1 MNKFSKL
8 VVVVSIFLLLSFSLL
23 FVTFSKGLQV
33 PYLNNIVRVV
43 VTPIQ
48 SVISVPTRFFSEQK
62 DVLTDLVNAYEENKQ
77 LKEAI
82 MSLEGMAAENT
93 SLKEENASLRSSLGV
108 VSVFPEKQLI
118 PGSVLVRTPSSWSE
132 HISINIGETSGVTS
146 NALVVANGG
155 LVGIVSS
162 LSSDSAVVTLFT
174 NSDEFTKLPVKISV
188 DSKEIYGILS
198 GYDADTNSFII
209 NQLNSADEIAV
220 GSNVVTSDLA
230 GATPANV
237 QIGKVLSVKSN
248 SIGKVLSVK
257 SNSNS
262 LNREVYVEP
271 TASFSNI
278 YSVLVVGQTNAQ

>member
-62 DVLTDLVNAYEENKQ
+62 DVLTDLMNAYEENKQ

-108 VSVFPEKQLI
+108 VSDFPEKQLI

-132 HISINIGETSGVTS
+132 HISINIGETRGVTS

-209 NQLNSADEIAV
+209 DQLNSADEIAV

-237 QIGKVLSVKSN
+237 Q
-248 SIGKVLSVK
+248 IGKVLSVK

>member
-43 VTPIQ
+43 VMPIQ

-62 DVLTDLVNAYEENKQ
+62 DVLTDLMNAYEENKQ
-77 LKEAI
+77 LKETI

-108 VSVFPEKQLI
+108 VSDFPEKQLI

-132 HISINIGETSGVTS
+132 HISINIGETSGVTY

-230 GATPANV
+230 GETPANV
-237 QIGKVLSVKSN
+237 Q
-248 SIGKVLSVK
+248 IGKVLSVK

>member
-48 SVISVPTRFFSEQK
+48 SVISVPTRFFSKQK
-62 DVLTDLVNAYEENKQ
+62 DVLTDLMNAYEENKQ

-108 VSVFPEKQLI
+108 VSDFPEKQLI

-248 SIGKVLSVK
+248 S
-257 SNSNS
+257 NS

>member
-1 MNKFSKL
+1 M
-8 VVVVSIFLLLSFSLL
+8 
-23 FVTFSKGLQV
+23 
-33 PYLNNIVRVV
+33 
-43 VTPIQ
+43 
-48 SVISVPTRFFSEQK
+48 
-62 DVLTDLVNAYEENKQ
+62 NAYEENKQ

-82 MSLEGMAAENT
+82 MSLEGMVAENT

-108 VSVFPEKQLI
+108 VSDFPEKQLI

-209 NQLNSADEIAV
+209 NQLNSVDEIAV
-220 GSNVVTSDLA
+220 GAML
-230 GATPANV
+230 
-237 QIGKVLSVKSN
+237 
-248 SIGKVLSVK
+248 
-257 SNSNS
+257 
-262 LNREVYVEP
+262 
-271 TASFSNI
+271 
-278 YSVLVVGQTNAQ
+278 

>member
-62 DVLTDLVNAYEENKQ
+62 DVLTDLMNAYEENKQ

-108 VSVFPEKQLI
+108 VSDFPEKQLI

-209 NQLNSADEIAV
+209 DQLNSADEIAE

-230 GATPANV
+230 GATSANI
-237 QIGKVLSVKSN
+237 Q
-248 SIGKVLSVK
+248 IGKVLSVK

>member
-1 MNKFSKL
+1 M
-8 VVVVSIFLLLSFSLL
+8 
-23 FVTFSKGLQV
+23 
-33 PYLNNIVRVV
+33 
-43 VTPIQ
+43 
-48 SVISVPTRFFSEQK
+48 
-62 DVLTDLVNAYEENKQ
+62 
-77 LKEAI
+77 
-82 MSLEGMAAENT
+82 
-93 SLKEENASLRSSLGV
+93 
-108 VSVFPEKQLI
+108 
-118 PGSVLVRTPSSWSE
+118 RTPSSWSE
-132 HISINIGETSGVTS
+132 HISINIGETRGVTS

-248 SIGKVLSVK
+248 S
-257 SNSNS
+257 NS

>member
-1 MNKFSKL
+1 MNKFLKL

-248 SIGKVLSVK
+248 S
-257 SNSNS
+257 NS

>member
-62 DVLTDLVNAYEENKQ
+62 DVLTDLMNAYEENKQ

-82 MSLEGMAAENT
+82 MSLEGMVAENT

-108 VSVFPEKQLI
+108 VSDFPEKQLI

-230 GATPANV
+230 GATSANI
-237 QIGKVLSVKSN
+237 Q
-248 SIGKVLSVK
+248 IGKVLSVK

>member
-33 PYLNNIVRVV
+33 PYLNNLISVV
-43 VTPIQ
+43 MSPIQ

-62 DVLTDLVNAYEENKQ
+62 DVLTDLMNAYEENKQ

-108 VSVFPEKQLI
+108 VSDFPEKQLI

-248 SIGKVLSVK
+248 S
-257 SNSNS
+257 NS

>member
-62 DVLTDLVNAYEENKQ
+62 DVLTDLMNAYEENKQ

-108 VSVFPEKQLI
+108 VSDFPEKQLI
-118 PGSVLVRTPSSWSE
+118 PGSVLVRTPSAWSE
-132 HISINIGETSGVTS
+132 HIAINIGETSGVTS

-209 NQLNSADEIAV
+209 DQLNSADEIAV

-230 GATPANV
+230 GATSANI
-237 QIGKVLSVKSN
+237 Q
-248 SIGKVLSVK
+248 IGKVLSVK

>member
-33 PYLNNIVRVV
+33 PYLNNIVSVV

-62 DVLTDLVNAYEENKQ
+62 DVLTDLMNAYEENKQ

-108 VSVFPEKQLI
+108 VSDFPEKQLI

-132 HISINIGETSGVTS
+132 HISINIGKTSGVTS

-174 NSDEFTKLPVKISV
+174 NSDEFTKLPVKVSV
-188 DSKEIYGILS
+188 NSKEIYGILS

-248 SIGKVLSVK
+248 S
-257 SNSNS
+257 NS

>member
-48 SVISVPTRFFSEQK
+48 AVISVPTRFFSEQK
-62 DVLTDLVNAYEENKQ
+62 DVLTDLMNAYEENKQ

-108 VSVFPEKQLI
+108 VSDFPEKQLI

-230 GATPANV
+230 GATSANI
-237 QIGKVLSVKSN
+237 Q
-248 SIGKVLSVK
+248 IGKVLSVK

>member
-33 PYLNNIVRVV
+33 PYLNNIVSVV

-62 DVLTDLVNAYEENKQ
+62 DVLTDLMNAYEENKQ

-108 VSVFPEKQLI
+108 VSDFPEKQLI

-237 QIGKVLSVKSN
+237 QIGKVV
-248 SIGKVLSVK
+248 SVK

>member
-8 VVVVSIFLLLSFSLL
+8 VIVVSIFLLLSFSLL

-62 DVLTDLVNAYEENKQ
+62 DVLTDLMNAYEENKQ

-108 VSVFPEKQLI
+108 VSDFPEKQLI

-230 GATPANV
+230 GATSANI
-237 QIGKVLSVKSN
+237 Q
-248 SIGKVLSVK
+248 IGKVLSVK

>member
-62 DVLTDLVNAYEENKQ
+62 DVLTDLMNAYEENKQ
-77 LKEAI
+77 LKETI

-108 VSVFPEKQLI
+108 VSDFPEKQLI
-118 PGSVLVRTPSSWSE
+118 PGSVLVRTPSSWTE
-132 HISINIGETSGVTS
+132 HISINIGETSGVTY

-248 SIGKVLSVK
+248 S
-257 SNSNS
+257 NS

>member
-62 DVLTDLVNAYEENKQ
+62 DVLTDLMNDYEENKQ

-108 VSVFPEKQLI
+108 VSDFPEKKLI
-118 PGSVLVRTPSSWSE
+118 PGSVLARTPSSWSE

-188 DSKEIYGILS
+188 NSKEIYGILS

-209 NQLNSADEIAV
+209 NQLNSVDEIAV

-237 QIGKVLSVKSN
+237 Q
-248 SIGKVLSVK
+248 IGKVLSVK

>member
-62 DVLTDLVNAYEENKQ
+62 DVLTDLMNAYEENKQ

-82 MSLEGMAAENT
+82 MSLEGMATENT

-108 VSVFPEKQLI
+108 VSDFPEKQLI
-118 PGSVLVRTPSSWSE
+118 PGSVLVRTPSAWSE

-209 NQLNSADEIAV
+209 DQLNSADEIAV

-230 GATPANV
+230 GATSANI
-237 QIGKVLSVKSN
+237 Q
-248 SIGKVLSVK
+248 IGKVLSVK

>member
-62 DVLTDLVNAYEENKQ
+62 DVLTDLVNAYEENRQ

-248 SIGKVLSVK
+248 S
-257 SNSNS
+257 NS

>member
-62 DVLTDLVNAYEENKQ
+62 DVLTDLMNAYEENKQ
-77 LKEAI
+77 LKETI

-108 VSVFPEKQLI
+108 VSDFPEKQLI
-118 PGSVLVRTPSSWSE
+118 PGSVLVKTPSSWSE
-132 HISINIGETSGVTS
+132 HISINIGETSGVTY

-230 GATPANV
+230 GETPANV
-237 QIGKVLSVKSN
+237 Q
-248 SIGKVLSVK
+248 IGKVLSVK

>member
-33 PYLNNIVRVV
+33 PYLNNIVSVV

-48 SVISVPTRFFSEQK
+48 SVISIPTRFFSEQK
-62 DVLTDLVNAYEENKQ
+62 GVLTDLMNAYEENKQ

-108 VSVFPEKQLI
+108 VSDFPEKQLI

-248 SIGKVLSVK
+248 S
-257 SNSNS
+257 NS

>member
-33 PYLNNIVRVV
+33 PYLNNIVSVV

-62 DVLTDLVNAYEENKQ
+62 DVLTDLMNAYEENKR

-108 VSVFPEKQLI
+108 VSNFPEKQLI

-248 SIGKVLSVK
+248 S
-257 SNSNS
+257 NS

>member
-33 PYLNNIVRVV
+33 PYLNNIVSVV

-62 DVLTDLVNAYEENKQ
+62 DVLTDLMNAYEENKQ

-108 VSVFPEKQLI
+108 VSDFPEKQLI
-118 PGSVLVRTPSSWSE
+118 PGTVLVRTPSSWLE

-248 SIGKVLSVK
+248 S
-257 SNSNS
+257 NS

-278 YSVLVVGQTNAQ
+278 CSVLVVGQTNAQ

>member
-62 DVLTDLVNAYEENKQ
+62 DVLTDLMNAYEENKQ
-77 LKEAI
+77 LKETI

-108 VSVFPEKQLI
+108 VSDFPEKQLI

-248 SIGKVLSVK
+248 S
-257 SNSNS
+257 NS

>member
-62 DVLTDLVNAYEENKQ
+62 DVLTDLMNAYEENKQ

-108 VSVFPEKQLI
+108 VSDFPEKQLI
-118 PGSVLVRTPSSWSE
+118 PGSVLVRTPSAWSE
-132 HISINIGETSGVTS
+132 HIAINIGETSGVTS

-248 SIGKVLSVK
+248 S
-257 SNSNS
+257 NS

>member
-62 DVLTDLVNAYEENKQ
+62 DVLTDLMNAYEENKQ

-82 MSLEGMAAENT
+82 MSLEGMATENT

-108 VSVFPEKQLI
+108 VSDFPEKQLI

-230 GATPANV
+230 GATSANI
-237 QIGKVLSVKSN
+237 Q
-248 SIGKVLSVK
+248 IGKVLSVK

>member
-33 PYLNNIVRVV
+33 PYLNNIVGVV

-62 DVLTDLVNAYEENKQ
+62 DVLTDLMNAYEENKQ

-108 VSVFPEKQLI
+108 VSDFPEKQLI

-146 NALVVANGG
+146 SALVVANGG

-248 SIGKVLSVK
+248 S
-257 SNSNS
+257 NS
-262 LNREVYVEP
+262 LNKEVYVEP

>member
-162 LSSDSAVVTLFT
+162 LSSDSAVVILFT

-248 SIGKVLSVK
+248 S
-257 SNSNS
+257 NS

>member
-33 PYLNNIVRVV
+33 PYLNNIFSVV

-62 DVLTDLVNAYEENKQ
+62 DVLTDLMNAYEENKQ

-108 VSVFPEKQLI
+108 VSDFPEKQLI
-118 PGSVLVRTPSSWSE
+118 PGTVLVRTPSSWLE

-248 SIGKVLSVK
+248 S
-257 SNSNS
+257 NS

>member
-62 DVLTDLVNAYEENKQ
+62 DVLTDLMNAYEENKQ

-108 VSVFPEKQLI
+108 VSDFPEKQLI

-132 HISINIGETSGVTS
+132 HISINIGETRGVTS

-248 SIGKVLSVK
+248 S
-257 SNSNS
+257 NS

>member
-62 DVLTDLVNAYEENKQ
+62 DVLTDLMNAYEENKQ
-77 LKEAI
+77 LKETI

-108 VSVFPEKQLI
+108 VSDFPEKQLI

-132 HISINIGETSGVTS
+132 HILINIGETSGVTY

-248 SIGKVLSVK
+248 S
-257 SNSNS
+257 NS

>member
-8 VVVVSIFLLLSFSLL
+8 VVVVCIFLLLSFSLL

-62 DVLTDLVNAYEENKQ
+62 DVLTDLMNAYEENKQ

-108 VSVFPEKQLI
+108 VSDFPEKQLI

-248 SIGKVLSVK
+248 S
-257 SNSNS
+257 NS

>member
-23 FVTFSKGLQV
+23 FVTFSKGLQL
-33 PYLNNIVRVV
+33 PYLNNIVSVV

-62 DVLTDLVNAYEENKQ
+62 DVLTDLMNAYEENKQ

-108 VSVFPEKQLI
+108 VSDFPEKQLI

-132 HISINIGETSGVTS
+132 HISINIGKTSGVTS

-248 SIGKVLSVK
+248 S
-257 SNSNS
+257 NS

>member
-93 SLKEENASLRSSLGV
+93 SLKKENASLRSSLGV

-248 SIGKVLSVK
+248 S
-257 SNSNS
+257 NS

>member
-23 FVTFSKGLQV
+23 FVTFSKGLQL
-33 PYLNNIVRVV
+33 PYLNNIVSVV

-62 DVLTDLVNAYEENKQ
+62 DVLTDLMNAYEENKQ

-108 VSVFPEKQLI
+108 VSDFPEKQLI

-132 HISINIGETSGVTS
+132 HISINIGKTSGVTS

-209 NQLNSADEIAV
+209 NQLNSANEIAV

-237 QIGKVLSVKSN
+237 Q
-248 SIGKVLSVK
+248 IGKVLSVK

>member
-33 PYLNNIVRVV
+33 PYLNNIVSVV

-62 DVLTDLVNAYEENKQ
+62 DVLTDLMNAYEENKQ

-108 VSVFPEKQLI
+108 VSDFPEKQFI

-248 SIGKVLSVK
+248 S
-257 SNSNS
+257 NS

>member
-1 MNKFSKL
+1 NKFSKL

-62 DVLTDLVNAYEENKQ
+62 DVLTDLMNAYEENKQ

-108 VSVFPEKQLI
+108 VSDFPEKQLI

-132 HISINIGETSGVTS
+132 HISINIGETRGVTS

-248 SIGKVLSVK
+248 S
-257 SNSNS
+257 NS

>member
-8 VVVVSIFLLLSFSLL
+8 VVVVSIFLLLSFPLL

-62 DVLTDLVNAYEENKQ
+62 DVLTDLMNAYEENKQ
-77 LKEAI
+77 LKETI

-108 VSVFPEKQLI
+108 VSDFPEKQLI

-132 HISINIGETSGVTS
+132 HISINIGETSGVTY

-248 SIGKVLSVK
+248 S
-257 SNSNS
+257 NS

>member
-248 SIGKVLSVK
+248 S
-257 SNSNS
+257 NS